1 MFAGDDEDE
10 GLYTLD
16 DKDEDE
22 GMLIVEEGGGG
33 IGQALPA
40 KSRSVSVVPGAPA
53 SAGAQNLLEAA
64 DDEDAEGE
72 DVEYKDDA
80 YGDWDGYEQE
90 V

>member
-1 MFAGDDEDE
+1 MRGCTRLTTRTRTRAG
-10 GLYTLD
+10 
-16 DKDEDE
+16 
-22 GMLIVEEGGGG
+22 VS
-33 IGQALPA
+33 QALPV

-53 SAGAQNLLEAA
+53 SAGAQNLLEAE